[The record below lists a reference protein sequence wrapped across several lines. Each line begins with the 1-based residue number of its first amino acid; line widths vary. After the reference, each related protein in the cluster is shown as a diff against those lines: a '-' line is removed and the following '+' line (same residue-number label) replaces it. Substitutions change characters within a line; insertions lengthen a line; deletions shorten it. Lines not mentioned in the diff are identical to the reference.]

1 MQIALLL
8 GRKGGQCAGRGAAP
22 LPLRRERARAGSSHR
37 VAAMISPPDNRL
49 TPDAVQAVSFP
60 PARIGRRGLD
70 EDHVQAFCGLVQ
82 RELLRLLSERAS
94 LAAEV
99 QRLRVRAL
107 GPGGRAPG
115 HPSQPDHEHVQAV
128 RILSGAQQTA
138 QRYVADAQEY
148 SKRLTA
154 EAQRRREEM
163 LEEAYSRATVIIEK
177 AYGHITNS
185 VDALA
190 VLNEV
195 VVTLEAAYQASRAA
209 QGARAGL
216 PERTHGYPPPDAQ
229 AH

>member
-1 MQIALLL
+1 
-8 GRKGGQCAGRGAAP
+8 
-22 LPLRRERARAGSSHR
+22 
-37 VAAMISPPDNRL
+37 VISPPDNRL

-70 EDHVQAFCGLVQ
+70 EDHVQAFRGLVQ

-99 QRLRVRAL
+99 QRLRRRAL
-107 GPGGRAPG
+107 GPGGRVPG
-115 HPSQPDHEHVQAV
+115 NPSQPDVEHVQAV
-128 RILSGAQQTA
+128 RILSEAQQIA

-148 SKRLTA
+148 SERLTA
-154 EAQRRREEM
+154 EARRRREEM

-177 AYGHITNS
+177 AYGQITS
-185 VDALA
+185 LVDALA

-195 VVTLEAAYQASRAA
+195 VVTLEAAYQASRAVH
-209 QGARAGL
+209 GAWAGL
-216 PERTHGYPPPDAQ
+216 PERAHGHPPRDTP